1 MNSTP
6 TPPITVQVT
15 LDTSRLPEPRQGD
28 FRARA
33 QLNRETPEEML
44 ARILRAALGGY
55 DPTSP
60 IIVSPAS

>member
-1 MNSTP
+1 MNKP

-15 LDTSRLPEPRQGD
+15 LDTSRIPEPRQGD

-44 ARILRAALGGY
+44 ARILRVSLGGP
-55 DPTSP
+55 DSP
-60 IIVSPAS
+60 LSVSPA

>member
-1 MNSTP
+1 MNTP

-44 ARILRAALGGY
+44 ARILRLALGSN
-55 DPTSP
+55 DPASP
-60 IIVSPAS
+60 ITVSPA

>member
-44 ARILRAALGGY
+44 ARILRTALGGP

-60 IIVSPAS
+60 IIVYPA